1 MLTQQRT
8 GKLQS
13 LSLVG
18 ILTLETQTCL
28 IGALNNEHV
37 YLNHFVNQKLLLV
50 KRELMM
56 HCTRDKVLV
65 LWGLL
70 LPNRLLSV
78 KTMEGP

>member
-28 IGALNNEHV
+28 IGTLNNEHV
-37 YLNHFVNQKLLLV
+37 YLNLLVNQKLLLV
-50 KRELMM
+50 VKLGRMM
-56 HCTRDKVLV
+56 LCSRDKD
-65 LWGLL
+65 
-70 LPNRLLSV
+70 
-78 KTMEGP
+78 